1 MTNKPTPTSG
11 GAWRVIDGVLVDE
24 AKANPTPPQVTPKVT
39 ADPAKPPR
47 QRTNTTTS
55 PTEE

>member
-11 GAWRVIDGVLVDE
+11 GAWRVIDGALVNE
-24 AKANPTPPQVTPKVT
+24 AQPSLAPHQITPKVAT
-39 ADPAKPPR
+39 EPPKATR
-47 QRTNTTTS
+47 QRTTTTT

>member
-24 AKANPTPPQVTPKVT
+24 AKASPAPPEIAPKV
-39 ADPAKPPR
+39 AAEPAKPPR

-55 PTEE
+55 LTEE

>member
-1 MTNKPTPTSG
+1 MSNKPTPTSG
-11 GAWRVIDGVLVDE
+11 GTWRVIDGALVDE
-24 AKANPTPPQVTPKVT
+24 ANASPAPPDITPKV
-39 ADPAKPPR
+39 AAELAKPPR